1 MRLLLLALTL
11 ALGTTVSAQGALPA
25 PAPRAPTVEDGLLL
39 ALVGTGTSVAALT
52 VARSASQPLASAV
65 AGVAVLGTSSALG
78 LRPSVPG
85 VALDAAVG
93 AGAGL
98 LAREVYLGVYDN
110 AWVDVEALM
119 VGLAAGAVATGA
131 SHVVRLSVLR
141 SDGPVQLAPAAL
153 AAPTG
158 ERAAGLHLRIGL

>member
-1 MRLLLLALTL
+1 MRTLLISLVLT
-11 ALGTTVSAQGALPA
+11 ASASAQGALPA

-52 VARSASQPLASAV
+52 VARSASQPLASAA

-85 VALDAAVG
+85 VALDAGVG

-98 LAREVYLGVYDN
+98 LAREAYLAVYDN
-110 AWVDVEALM
+110 AWVEVEALV
-119 VGLAAGAVATGA
+119 VGLAVGAAATGA
-131 SHVVRLSVLR
+131 SHVIRLSILR
-141 SDGPVQLAPAAL
+141 SDGPVQIAPAAL
-153 AAPTG
+153 PAPTG
-158 ERAAGLHLRIGL
+158 EAGAGVRLALSL